1 MNNDLSAIELFFNA
15 SFLVQCV
22 MLVLVAA
29 SILSW
34 GIIFW
39 KSYALNNSSKEI
51 KKAEGYCNSNI
62 DVLYDDLNKK
72 IQPKTNIEKV
82 FFSGLSVIFNQ
93 VNFQGAVTYE
103 YLEKIISN
111 AEDKMYLEIESIE
124 KELKRSISNLATIG
138 SVSPYIG
145 LFGTVIGI
153 MHSFSSL
160 SGLKQATIDM
170 VAPGIAEAL
179 IATAI
184 GLAAAIPAYIANN
197 KLTEISKSQTDQ
209 YYHYADKIM
218 NKLNLTLLK
227 NIESKK
233 REIK

>member
-1 MNNDLSAIELFFNA
+1 MNTDLSPMELFLNA
-15 SFLVQCV
+15 SILVQSV
-22 MLVLVAA
+22 MVILMIA

-39 KSYALNNSSKEI
+39 KIKVLTKSRNDL
-51 KKAEGYCNSNI
+51 KKAQNYYESNI

-82 FFSGLSVIFNQ
+82 FHSGLSVIFNRAS
-93 VNFQGAVTYE
+93 GGSISHD
-103 YLEKIISN
+103 YLQKLIIN
-111 AEDKMYLEIESIE
+111 AQERMYLEIESVE
-124 KELKRSISNLATIG
+124 KELKSSISNLATIG

-153 MHSFSSL
+153 MHSFKGL
-160 SGLKQATIDM
+160 SGVKQATIDM

-197 KLTEISKSQTDQ
+197 KLSEISKSHTDL

-218 NKLNLTLLK
+218 NKLSLTLLK
-227 NIESKK
+227 NIESK
-233 REIK
+233 REK

>member
-1 MNNDLSAIELFFNA
+1 MNNDLSPIALFFNA
-15 SFLVQCV
+15 SILVQAV
-22 MLVLVAA
+22 MITLLIA

-39 KSYALNNSSKEI
+39 KISILQKSK
-51 KKAEGYCNSNI
+51 KDLAKAEGYYDSNI
-62 DVLYDDLNKK
+62 EVLYDDLNKK
-72 IQPKTNIEKV
+72 LQKKTNIEKV
-82 FFSGLSVIFNQ
+82 FHSGLSVIFGQTSFSGKIN
-93 VNFQGAVTYE
+93 YE
-103 YLEKIISN
+103 ILQRIIENSQ
-111 AEDKMYLEIESIE
+111 EKMYLEIESIE
-124 KELKRSISNLATIG
+124 KDLKRSISNLATIG

-153 MHSFSSL
+153 MHSFTAL

-197 KLTEISKSQTDQ
+197 KLTEISKEHTDM

-218 NKLNLTLLK
+218 NKLKLILLK
-227 NIESKK
+227 NIDSKK
-233 REIK
+233 KEK